1 MQTNEVGQTWVVY
14 RITLPGKAVG
24 RTVVCTQREWERVNA
39 AQPGLH
45 AILHFAVKTEQEAEK
60 LARGTAG
67 DDYRRGGHKKKQ
79 PR

>member
-1 MQTNEVGQTWVVY
+1 MKANEVGRTWVVY
-14 RITLPGKAVG
+14 QITLPGKAVG
-24 RTVVCTQREWERVNA
+24 RTVVCEQSEWERIEA
-39 AQPGLH
+39 AQPGFHTL
-45 AILHFAVKTEQEAEK
+45 LHFGLKTEQEAEK